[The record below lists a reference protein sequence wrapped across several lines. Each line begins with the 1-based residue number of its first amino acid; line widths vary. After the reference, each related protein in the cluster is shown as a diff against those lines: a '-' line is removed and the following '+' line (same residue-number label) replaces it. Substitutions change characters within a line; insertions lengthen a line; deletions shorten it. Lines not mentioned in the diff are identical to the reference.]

1 MGLGQGF
8 SEISEPILKSIH
20 LIISLVSP
28 LFPHPKCPSAS
39 ASIISYPV
47 LSAACSSY
55 VLVVVVGV
63 VVEQVQSA
71 AADTCWRQRKFVYV
85 FLSSITS

>member
-28 LFPHPKCPSAS
+28 LFPHPQCPSAP
-39 ASIISYPV
+39 IISYPV

-55 VLVVVVGV
+55 VVVVVGV